1 MSRLYLST
9 QNGTTDTDEVL
20 DVEDAL
26 NNTFVLV
33 GRSSGDWDGANA
45 GSADMAAMK
54 LDIDGNL
61 LWKWQVGA
69 LRQNSN
75 RPAALEVSDR
85 VAQNE

>member
-1 MSRLYLST
+1 MSRLYLSA
-9 QNGTTDTDEVL
+9 QDGTTEDDKVY

-33 GRSSGDWDGANA
+33 GNSFGDWDGASA
-45 GSADMAAMK
+45 GSADMTAIK

-69 LRQNSN
+69 
-75 RPAALEVSDR
+75 
-85 VAQNE
+85 